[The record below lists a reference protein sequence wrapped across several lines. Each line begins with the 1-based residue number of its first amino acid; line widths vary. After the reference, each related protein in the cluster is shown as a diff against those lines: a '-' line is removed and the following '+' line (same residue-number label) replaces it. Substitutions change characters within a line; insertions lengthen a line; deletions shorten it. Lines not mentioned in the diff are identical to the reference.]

1 MEEVN
6 DDGAARVCVGYN
18 PWVVDEMWDGG
29 QLLIAVFVDEEG
41 MMIVRVSRREYTWDT
56 WSMPLE
62 ARHG

>member
-18 PWVVDEMWDGG
+18 PWVVEEMWDGG

-41 MMIVRVSRREYTWDT
+41 MMIVRVSRRD
-56 WSMPLE
+56 
-62 ARHG
+62 